1 MGSKQLSV
9 QMLLFITTEWVK
21 SHEYFN
27 IHFFLFVD
35 VEGIY
40 YWNKLEIQLTR
51 LEQILRTFYPYS
63 SGLFHWTHCG
73 PVTP

>member
-9 QMLLFITTEWVK
+9 QMLLFIKTEWVK

-40 YWNKLEIQLTR
+40 YWNKLEIQ
-51 LEQILRTFYPYS
+51 
-63 SGLFHWTHCG
+63 
-73 PVTP
+73 